1 MIKHLRLSQFV
12 SLLRKGQKHYLYNS
26 INGGLITISEEI
38 VHCIQQKGKDLFYVC
53 EKEDDFFTY
62 LQDNRYIADEVYD
75 KDITNILRYRKLK
88 ASFQSQRLSFVI
100 APTLFCN
107 FKCPYCYEK
116 NLPHNIM
123 KEAIQDLLIDF
134 ISQRQNDYKELEI
147 CWHGGEPTM
156 ALSAIERILRLIHG
170 KIKIPLVQHSMVT
183 NGYAISDTFI
193 SLFKKYPLNGIQ
205 ITVDGDRTT
214 HNESRISKS
223 GEKTYD
229 KIIENIDRL
238 SVELPNTQLRIRM
251 NVHKNNAEQF
261 FLFYQELNNHWRGKN
276 IYLYPAFVQKMKIVL
291 WLVLILLKR
300 RFSYLKFM
308 RNLGLNI
315 KMLT

>member
-1 MIKHLRLSQFV
+1 M
-12 SLLRKGQKHYLYNS
+12 
-26 INGGLITISEEI
+26 ITISEEI

-75 KDITNILRYRKLK
+75 KDIINILRYRKLK